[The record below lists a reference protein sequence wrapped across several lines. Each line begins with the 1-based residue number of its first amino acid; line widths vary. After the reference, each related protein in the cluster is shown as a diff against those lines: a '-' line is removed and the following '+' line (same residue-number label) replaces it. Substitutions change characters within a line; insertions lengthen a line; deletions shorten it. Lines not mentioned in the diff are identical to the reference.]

1 MDIARLIATRD
12 PSDIVTC
19 PASASVRDAV
29 KLLAERR
36 IGAMPVLRQGQ
47 LTGIFSERDVLY
59 RLAEEGAFCLE
70 REVGEVM
77 TSPPVTIAR
86 ETSADEALELM
97 TRRRIRHLPVMDGP
111 LMVGFISIGDIVKGK
126 IDAVTAEAIEVHPAN
141 AQLPILVCHG
151 TSDDVLPLAMAM
163 NSKRHLEKLN
173 LAPEF
178 HTYPMPHSVCAEEVA
193 DISAFIQK
201 HL

>member
-1 MDIARLIATRD
+1 MDIARLIAARD
-12 PSDIVTC
+12 PSDIVSC

-47 LTGIFSERDVLY
+47 LAGIFSERDVLY

-86 ETSADEALELM
+86 DTSADDALELM

-111 LMVGFISIGDIVKGK
+111 LMIGFISIGDIVKGK
-126 IDAVTAEAIEVHPAN
+126 IDEVTAEAE
-141 AQLPILVCHG
+141 Q
-151 TSDDVLPLAMAM
+151 M
-163 NSKRHLEKLN
+163 RQ
-173 LAPEF
+173 
-178 HTYPMPHSVCAEEVA
+178 Y
-193 DISAFIQK
+193 IQTA
-201 HL
+201 